1 VLSSIGLR
9 LEVKSEKGGDG
20 ARASR
25 FARLSSALIVNGV
38 HDLGAG
44 FNRRGYENGYF
55 IGGTLFDNVRTD
67 MKIYCEEV
75 FGPVLAVAPANS

>member
-1 VLSSIGLR
+1 MLSSIGLR
-9 LEVKSEKGGDG
+9 LEIKSEKGGVG

-38 HDLGAG
+38 HDLEG